1 MVWIYGGGFAA
12 GSASEP
18 RQDGENLA
26 KKGVVVV
33 SFNYRLGM
41 FGFFSHPDL
50 TQESGHHASG
60 NYGLI
65 GSGGRSRNGCKET
78 LPHSAATRAK

>member
-33 SFNYRLGM
+33 SLNYRLGV
-41 FGFFSHPDL
+41 FGFFSHPVLRTSPL
-50 TQESGHHASG
+50 TTRRATMVSWIWWLLSP
-60 NYGLI
+60 
-65 GSGGRSRNGCKET
+65 GCEET
-78 LPHSAATRAK
+78 SPHSAATRAK